1 METPLHEYQKQAIR
15 FALKAFASP
24 SHGCGLFLEPGLGK
38 TLTSIAVMD
47 IMHAAD
53 PHARFLVIAPA
64 LVARNS
70 WPDEL
75 ERWKNMH
82 SLTWAAAVGT
92 PKQRSKALDAGADV
106 TVIGQDNLKW
116 LDDKVGDWPWT
127 GIVVDELSGY
137 KTPRSNRGLILRR
150 HARQAKWTLGL
161 TGTPATKNLLDLW
174 GEIAVIDRSETL
186 ERSMTRYRDRW
197 FTPTRYIDMGGC
209 RQPIDYRPRD
219 GAQQEILDLIEPFC
233 LSMKAS
239 DRLPGLPSMIETDH
253 WLDMPKPT
261 RDTYDRLRRQMVA
274 ELGDGTTVTAA
285 NAGVLTVKLAQLTC
299 GCLYPDADDPDG
311 TIRHVDDVKLDAL
324 ADIIGAADGPV
335 LVFYQ
340 FKDELERMRARFPGM
355 REVHEKGVLEEW
367 RQGRVPL
374 LAAHPQAAKYGLNI
388 QDGGHE
394 IVWTSLPWSFDD
406 YRQACDRLHRQ
417 GQKRTVRV
425 HRLLESNT
433 VDRRKLDVLTG
444 RMMLHEA
451 VMDALEGEPTG
462 FNI

>member
-1 METPLHEYQKQAIR
+1 METPLHEYQKQAVR

-24 SHGCGLFLEPGLGK
+24 SRGCGLFLEPGLGK

-127 GIVVDELSGY
+127 GLIVDELSGY
-137 KTPRSNRGLILRR
+137 KTPRSNRGLVLRR
-150 HARQAKWTLGL
+150 HARKARWTLGL

-261 RDTYDRLRRQMVA
+261 RDTYDQMRRQMVA

-285 NAGVLTVKLAQLTC
+285 NAGVLTAKLAQLTC
-299 GCLYPDADDPDG
+299 GCLYP
-311 TIRHVDDVKLDAL
+311 R
-324 ADIIGAADGPV
+324 
-335 LVFYQ
+335 
-340 FKDELERMRARFPGM
+340 
-355 REVHEKGVLEEW
+355 
-367 RQGRVPL
+367 
-374 LAAHPQAAKYGLNI
+374 
-388 QDGGHE
+388 
-394 IVWTSLPWSFDD
+394 
-406 YRQACDRLHRQ
+406 
-417 GQKRTVRV
+417 
-425 HRLLESNT
+425 
-433 VDRRKLDVLTG
+433 LDV
-444 RMMLHEA
+444 RWRR
-451 VMDALEGEPTG
+451 
-462 FNI
+462 